1 MIKINKYIKIITFNL
16 LFILLL
22 ISKPI
27 SADMGP
33 KPSIDININNPY
45 NYNLEIDLLFYSE
58 NADFDIDKPITDRKI
73 NDILKEKNFD
83 NYISA
88 YLYYN
93 IPFELTKKSNYNYHI
108 GYLFPKEFKLAIYDL
123 DNNILYI
130 SNLIERKRFEA
141 KMDVDIN
148 YISNDTNELFI
159 NYDNAY
165 IKEVNNYF
173 ISILKFLSRIII
185 TIIVELFILFLFKFK
200 DKFSFK
206 VVLLN
211 NLFTQIILNIIL
223 YINYYNYG
231 LMSYYIFLIIGEII
245 VLIFESLINSYFI
258 KEKKK
263 YYTIIYTII
272 ANIVTFL
279 LTFLIY

>member
-263 YYTIIYTII
+263 YYTIIYTSI

>member
-231 LMSYYIFLIIGEII
+231 LMSYDIFLIIGEII

-263 YYTIIYTII
+263 YYTIIYTSI